1 VDDTAEYLSFRL
13 RRSGA
18 DRELFSHESVAA
30 LHELASGSLRGV
42 DRLASAALRDA
53 ARRKRKL
60 VDRDIVVHVAEALT
74 CPTS

>member
-30 LHELASGSLRGV
+30 LHELASGSLRGSTASPPPPCATPPA
-42 DRLASAALRDA
+42 ASASSSTA
-53 ARRKRKL
+53 
-60 VDRDIVVHVAEALT
+60 
-74 CPTS
+74 TSSSTSPKP